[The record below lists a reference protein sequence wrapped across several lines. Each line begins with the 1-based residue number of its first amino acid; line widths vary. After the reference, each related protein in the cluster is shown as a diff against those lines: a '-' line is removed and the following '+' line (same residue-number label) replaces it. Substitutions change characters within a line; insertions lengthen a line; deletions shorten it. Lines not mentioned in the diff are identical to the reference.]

1 MKGFETFVVELK
13 ESTNTCVER
22 NVHQRTRDEIEE
34 VWYGW
39 MDGWMDDE
47 WMDGWMDG

>member
-13 ESTNTCVER
+13 ENINTCVER

-34 VWYGW
+34 VQNEWMNGWMYGW
-39 MDGWMDDE
+39 MDE
-47 WMDGWMDG
+47 WMDG